1 MKGLRAVWKVRDRVR
16 LVREVGGIPAGS
28 EGAIF
33 GFLRRPEGDQLA
45 VTFVGG
51 RSLIVEYDDV
61 EPVSPAPGLDQDG

>member
-1 MKGLRAVWKVRDRVR
+1 MR
-16 LVREVGGIPAGS
+16 LVRDVEGVPAGS

-45 VTFVGG
+45 VTFAGG

-61 EPVSPAPGLDQDG
+61 EPAPPDREG